1 VQKQGPEKS
10 KKGNNTS
17 AIQLS
22 KLITTLFWFMN
33 PNYIRQMRAELRK

>member
-1 VQKQGPEKS
+1 MKRAKTGAR
-10 KKGNNTS
+10 KGNNTS

-33 PNYIRQMRAELRK
+33 QNYIRQMRAELCK